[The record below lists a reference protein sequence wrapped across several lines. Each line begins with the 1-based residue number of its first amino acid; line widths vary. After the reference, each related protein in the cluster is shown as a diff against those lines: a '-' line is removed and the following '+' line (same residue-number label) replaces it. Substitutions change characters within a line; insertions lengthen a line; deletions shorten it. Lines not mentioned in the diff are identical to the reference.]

1 VIYTIQQNQDMD
13 IKYIVFNYT
22 EIDKVN
28 FDETLIT
35 SIDTLRLNNDGTK
48 TFIKWIGEEPTF
60 VSELVSKSIIYNNE
74 EILIIL
80 EQPEWSTPISG
91 TTEN

>member
-1 VIYTIQQNQDMD
+1 MIN
-13 IKYIVFNYT
+13 YITLDYS
-22 EIDKVN
+22 EIDKVK
-28 FDETLIT
+28 FDETLIS

-80 EQPEWSTPISG
+80 EQPEWSTAISG
-91 TTEN
+91 TTIN

>member
-1 VIYTIQQNQDMD
+1 MIN
-13 IKYIVFNYT
+13 YIILDYS

-28 FDETLIT
+28 FDEILIT

-48 TFIKWIGEEPTF
+48 TFIKWIGDEPTF

-74 EILIIL
+74 EILEIL
-80 EQPEWSTPISG
+80 NQPEWSTPISG
-91 TTEN
+91 TTI

>member
-1 VIYTIQQNQDMD
+1 MIN
-13 IKYIVFNYT
+13 YIILDYS
-22 EIDKVN
+22 EIDKIN
-28 FDETLIT
+28 FDEILIT

-48 TFIKWIGEEPTF
+48 TFIKWIGEEPIF

-74 EILIIL
+74 EILEIL
-80 EQPEWSTPISG
+80 NQPEWSTPISG

>member
-1 VIYTIQQNQDMD
+1 MQQKQIMD
-13 IKYIVFNYT
+13 INYIILDYS
-22 EIDKVN
+22 EINKVN
-28 FDETLIT
+28 FDEILIT

-60 VSELVSKSIIYNNE
+60 VSELVSKSVIYNNE

-80 EQPEWSTPISG
+80 EQPEWVAIPAVSG
-91 TTEN
+91 ITEN

>member
-1 VIYTIQQNQDMD
+1 MIN
-13 IKYIVFNYT
+13 YIILDYS
-22 EIDKVN
+22 EIDIVN
-28 FDETLIT
+28 FDEILIT

-91 TTEN
+91 TTIN

>member
-1 VIYTIQQNQDMD
+1 MQQKQIID
-13 IKYIVFNYT
+13 INYIILDYS

-28 FDETLIT
+28 FDEILIT

-48 TFIKWIGEEPTF
+48 TFIKWIGDEPTF

-80 EQPEWSTPISG
+80 EQPEWVAIPPISG
-91 TTEN
+91 TTIN

>member
-1 VIYTIQQNQDMD
+1 MD
-13 IKYIVFNYT
+13 INYIILDYS
-22 EIDKVN
+22 EINKVN
-28 FDETLIT
+28 FDEILIT

-60 VSELVSKSIIYNNE
+60 VSELVSKSVIYNNE

-80 EQPEWSTPISG
+80 EQPEWVAIPAVSG
-91 TTEN
+91 ITEN

>member
-1 VIYTIQQNQDMD
+1 MIN
-13 IKYIVFNYT
+13 YIILDYS

-28 FDETLIT
+28 FDEILIT

-80 EQPEWSTPISG
+80 QQPEWVAIPAVSG